1 MVSNTHSSLCLR
13 IIVPSLLTSWAASG
27 ISPPVLTSHAL
38 SGGIISGALSRYQAV
53 STEAVPVA
61 SLPEL
66 DVHRSELWGGRWW
79 EWGIP
84 NRRDALGSKQ
94 YIWFP
99 GLDIT
104 VGSGLYM
111 KTFMRNKVTFKIA
124 QHWLLISRNVLCQ
137 ASLVLHFVFL
147 NANWKSNLLFLVFIY
162 HFVVLARITQTN
174 NSKAYLEAQ
183 LLIGL
188 AKSKGYSFKSQLSSW
203 FMATC
208 ATADYPQHRM
218 LWKQKKMWFKN
229 LRRQSDSASYL
240 LCPVL
245 CI

>member
-1 MVSNTHSSLCLR
+1 MSDDNRTVSFDLGG
-13 IIVPSLLTSWAASG
+13 SWNIASH
-27 ISPPVLTSHAL
+27 PTLHAL
-38 SGGIISGALSRYQAV
+38 SDGTSVGTLSRYQAV

-137 ASLVLHFVFL
+137 ASLVVYFVFL
-147 NANWKSNLLFLVFIY
+147 M
-162 HFVVLARITQTN
+162 
-174 NSKAYLEAQ
+174 
-183 LLIGL
+183 LIGNVTF
-188 AKSKGYSFKSQLSSW
+188 Y
-203 FMATC
+203 C
-208 ATADYPQHRM
+208 
-218 LWKQKKMWFKN
+218 
-229 LRRQSDSASYL
+229 
-240 LCPVL
+240 
-245 CI
+245 